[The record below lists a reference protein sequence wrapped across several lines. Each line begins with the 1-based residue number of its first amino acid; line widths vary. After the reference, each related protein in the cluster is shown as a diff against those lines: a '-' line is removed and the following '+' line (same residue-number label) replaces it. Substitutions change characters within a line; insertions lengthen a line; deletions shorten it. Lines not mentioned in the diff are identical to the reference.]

1 VSGKWGYEY
10 VAGRRRDAPTHEV
23 KEHSPAAFARQWRE
37 TEALLGAHVGL
48 YQVHPLTEDSPLFGD
63 PELLTALGR
72 LRDSGVRPGFS
83 TSGPR
88 QAAAVRRALGLEV
101 EGRRLFEAV
110 QATWNVLETSAAPG
124 LAWAHESGAEV
135 SVKEGL
141 ANGRLALDPP
151 REVRD
156 PAARHGVGPDAVAPA
171 AVRAQPWA
179 DVVLSGAAGVDQR
192 VPTSRPARST
202 SRPTGSTSP
211 RNPSGTGRPARRCP
225 GGSRAPRA
233 GAVSAAAPATPGSGP
248 GRPAPP
254 ATPDPPPSRGPRPG
268 APTRPR
274 RPPRAGG

>member
-1 VSGKWGYEY
+1 MRAACHAVLDAAYERGVRRVDAARSYGRAEEFLARWPADRGHRDVRVSGKWDYEH

-179 DVVLSGAAGVDQR
+179 DVVLSGAAGVDQP
-192 VPTSRPARST
+192 VADLAAREVDLA
-202 SRPTGSTSP
+202 
-211 RNPSGTGRPARRCP
+211 SGGFDLAEEPERY
-225 GGSRAPRA
+225 RATRA
-233 GAVSAAAPATPGSGP
+233 ALPQG
-248 GRPAPP
+248 
-254 ATPDPPPSRGPRPG
+254 
-268 APTRPR
+268 
-274 RPPRAGG
+274 